1 MIAFWIATALL
12 ASAAA
17 ALMLHTAARAGVLAR
32 AGDPA
37 VEIYRRALAEI
48 DDLSERD
55 LLPAN
60 ELRGARAE
68 VARRLLAAAD
78 RPQAPVEVGGRG
90 VVQVVAVAAVAVASL
105 AIYLVIGSPGLADQ
119 PFASRLAAWRAHP
132 ENASPAALA
141 AALGDIANK
150 RPRDLEPL
158 RKLAAFDLA
167 LGDGDGAAHAL
178 RRALVIAP
186 GNADLS
192 AMLGEVLVLK
202 AQGAIGADA
211 RAMFQAA
218 LNADP
223 SQPAARY
230 YLARARIADGDMARG
245 LAEWRTLLLTLPQ
258 ADTRRATLTAEIAG
272 VERSGQL
279 APASQPVAP
288 PSGDTSRAIQGMVDG
303 LAARLRSSPNDPA
316 GWVRLVRAY
325 AVLGE
330 TARRDQSLGQARAR
344 FADRPDVLAALADAG
359 RAAPTL
365 RTGG

>member
-1 MIAFWIATALL
+1 MIAFWVAASLL

-17 ALMLHTAARAGVLAR
+17 GLMLYRAARGAVLAR
-32 AGDPA
+32 AADPA
-37 VEIYRRALAEI
+37 VEVYRRALAEI
-48 DDLSERD
+48 DDLSERG
-55 LLPAN
+55 LLPAD
-60 ELRGARAE
+60 ERRPARAE
-68 VARRLLAAAD
+68 VARRLLTATDRAA
-78 RPQAPVEVGGRG
+78 APVEVDRRG
-90 VVQVVAVAAVAVASL
+90 LIPVFAASAVAVASL
-105 AIYLVIGSPGLADQ
+105 AIYLIIGSPGLADQ

-141 AALGDIANK
+141 AALGDVANK

-167 LGDGDGAAHAL
+167 LGDADGAAHAL

-211 RAMFQAA
+211 RAMFQTA
-218 LNADP
+218 LSADP
-223 SQPAARY
+223 NQPAARY
-230 YLARARIADGDMARG
+230 YLARARIADGDTARG
-245 LAEWRTLLLTLPQ
+245 LADWRALLVSLPPTD
-258 ADTRRATLTAEIAG
+258 ARRAALAADIAG

-279 APASQPVAP
+279 PPATQPAAP
-288 PSGDTSRAIQGMVDG
+288 PSGDLSRAIQGMVDG

-325 AVLGE
+325 AVLGQ
-330 TARRDQSLGQARAR
+330 TTRRDQSLGQAQAR
-344 FADRPDVLAALADAG
+344 FASRPDVLTALAGAA
-359 RAAPTL
+359 RAAPARRL
-365 RTGG
+365 GQ